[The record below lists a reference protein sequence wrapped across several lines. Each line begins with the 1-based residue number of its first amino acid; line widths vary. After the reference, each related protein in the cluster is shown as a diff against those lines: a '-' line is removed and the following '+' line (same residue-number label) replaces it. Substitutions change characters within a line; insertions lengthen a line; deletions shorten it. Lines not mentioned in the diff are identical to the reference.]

1 MRVPYGELKSLF
13 EAILVKKGFT
23 PEKAGVAAGVFADNS
38 CDGVASHGL
47 NRFPRFV
54 SYIECGSVDPKAEP
68 ELEAAFGALE
78 RWNGN
83 LGVGC
88 TNAAFGIT
96 RAMELAAQHGIGCV
110 AMRNTNHW
118 MRGGTYGLMAAR
130 AGYAAICWTNTT
142 ANVPA
147 WGAKS
152 CNVGNNPLVMAY
164 PGPEGPMVMDGALAQ
179 YSYGALEAAKL
190 DGRELP
196 FPGGFDRDGK
206 MTADPAA
213 ILETQRVLPIG
224 LWKGSGYALLLDAI
238 GAALSGGLTVP
249 EVGRRAD
256 ETALTQVFIAISL
269 DKTNS
274 RDEVSAM
281 GERLLRDFRAAEPA
295 EEGKPF
301 FYPGEKAA
309 RTRRE
314 NLELGVPVNEEIW
327 NALKAEAAK

>member
-54 SYIECGSVDPKAEP
+54 SYIESGSVDPKAEP
-68 ELEAAFGALE
+68 KLEAAFGALE

-110 AMRNTNHW
+110 AMRCTNHW

-206 MTADPAA
+206 LTADPSA

-238 GAALSGGLTVP
+238 VHRDKPRQDELARRSFGDGRAPAARLP
-249 EVGRRAD
+249 RRRACGGGQ
-256 ETALTQVFIAISL
+256 AL
-269 DKTNS
+269 
-274 RDEVSAM
+274 
-281 GERLLRDFRAAEPA
+281 LLP
-295 EEGKPF
+295 
-301 FYPGEKAA
+301 
-309 RTRRE
+309 RRE
-314 NLELGVPVNEEIW
+314 GRAHEAREPRARRPRERGNLERAQSRSGKITPSGTGAGESTKSRLPDF
-327 NALKAEAAK
+327 A